1 MKNTQGLT
9 ILLED
14 EQLLVVNK
22 PAGLLT
28 VPGRQ
33 GGHSLR
39 EAVAYTLG
47 ITQKLFLVHRLDA
60 GTSGVLLL
68 AKTPEAQRHL
78 AQQFQNRLVQ
88 KEYLAIVRGS
98 PEEDSGL
105 IVAPIAPH
113 PRIPAKMIV
122 SEKKGR
128 PSQTK
133 WQIVDRFQG
142 ISLVRCRPLTGRQHQ
157 IRVHLAL
164 IEMPLLVDPLYGNA
178 EAFYLSQLKV
188 GYKPSN
194 RHEERPLLA
203 RLSLHADALNFT
215 HPRTNHPV
223 RVEAPLPKDL
233 HATLTQLRKLCGSAG
248 GAALP
253 EPA

>member
-1 MKNTQGLT
+1 MKNTQGLV
-9 ILLED
+9 ILRQD
-14 EQLLVVNK
+14 DHLLVVNK

-39 EAVAYTLG
+39 EAVAHALG

-60 GTSGVLLL
+60 WTSGVLLL
-68 AKTPEAQRHL
+68 AKTPEAQRRL
-78 AQQFQNRLVQ
+78 AQQFQNRQVQ
-88 KEYLAIVRGS
+88 KEYLALVRGA

-113 PRIPAKMIV
+113 PRIPAKMII

-133 WQIVDRFQG
+133 WQIVERFQG

-178 EAFYLSQLKV
+178 EAFYLSRIKP
-188 GYKPSN
+188 GYKPSHH
-194 RHEERPLLA
+194 HEERPLLA
-203 RLSLHADALNFT
+203 RLSLHAEAITFT
-215 HPRTNHPV
+215 HPRTEQPL
-223 RVEAPLPKDL
+223 RIEAPLPKDL
-233 HATLTQLRKLCGSAG
+233 HATLTQLRKLCGPAG
-248 GAALP
+248 
-253 EPA
+253 

>member
-1 MKNTQGLT
+1 MKHAQDLT
-9 ILLED
+9 ILLQD
-14 EQLLVVNK
+14 DHLLVVNK

-39 EAVAYTLG
+39 EAIAHALG

-68 AKTPEAQRHL
+68 AKTSEAQTRL
-78 AQQFQNRLVQ
+78 SQQFQDRQVQ
-88 KEYLAIVRGS
+88 KEYLALVRGR

-133 WQIVDRFQG
+133 WQIVERLQG

-157 IRVHLAL
+157 IRIHLAL
-164 IEMPLLVDPLYGNA
+164 IDLPLLVDPLYGSA
-178 EAFYLSQLKV
+178 EAFYLSQIKPD
-188 GYKPSN
+188 YKPSH

-203 RLSLHADALNFT
+203 RLSLHAESLTFT
-215 HPRTNHPV
+215 HPQTHQPV
-223 RVEAPLPKDL
+223 RVEAALPKDMQ
-233 HATLTQLRKLCGSAG
+233 ATLTQLRKICGSTTG
-248 GAALP
+248 
-253 EPA
+253 